1 MIKTK
6 NGKTAPQYVKQAII
20 QWEIKHYNL
29 PYNVDGMSGEEI
41 DELYDKMD
49 ISGEITVGA
58 NEMRHYWSDENIL
71 PARKYSRHYDCKE
84 VAYQCTD
91 GTWIGWTYWYGG
103 GKHGEPNAIDWIND
117 AYFVEC
123 VEEEKLVVVRSFSIE
138 EDNTNA
144 NPNA

>member
-6 NGKTAPQYVKQAII
+6 NGKTAPQYVKQDILL
-20 QWEIKHYNL
+20 WFEEDDEKIKQIKEMTG
-29 PYNVDGMSGEEI
+29 DEI
-41 DELYDKMD
+41 DNAYIANESDLVYDA
-49 ISGEITVGA
+49 T
-58 NEMRHYWSDENIL
+58 NEMRCCYSEETNL
-71 PARKYSRHYDCKE
+71 PDRQYSRHYECKE
-84 VAYQCTD
+84 VAYQFDD
-91 GTWIGWTYWYGG
+91 GTWVGWTYWYGG
-103 GKHGEPNAIDWIND
+103 GKHGEPNAVDWISN